1 MKIGFIGLGLMG
13 YPMAEN
19 VLNKIH
25 PEKFILYNRT
35 KNKSLDFKSNHVGDI
50 QIASSPQEAADLS
63 DVLILML
70 TDDSANT
77 SVMNEILKSISRSLT
92 IINMSTI
99 TQGKS
104 IELCSLAIK
113 KGFKYL
119 AAPVSG
125 TIGPAKQGTLKIYS
139 GGSKEVS
146 NEVQPILHAMG
157 DQTFHIG
164 EIGKE
169 AIVKLLINSNL
180 AVYMSILSET
190 LLAAE
195 ALGINKDKFLDIINS
210 GSLAT
215 VASKGK
221 GPNVVKGNYTTT
233 FPFEHM
239 LKDVS
244 YSLAMLDTK
253 KMPLISLIKK
263 QYESGLNQE
272 KGKDFSAIF
281 EYYES
286 LYK

>member
-113 KGFKYL
+113 KGFK
-119 AAPVSG
+119 
-125 TIGPAKQGTLKIYS
+125 
-139 GGSKEVS
+139 
-146 NEVQPILHAMG
+146 
-157 DQTFHIG
+157 
-164 EIGKE
+164 
-169 AIVKLLINSNL
+169 
-180 AVYMSILSET
+180 
-190 LLAAE
+190 
-195 ALGINKDKFLDIINS
+195 
-210 GSLAT
+210 
-215 VASKGK
+215 
-221 GPNVVKGNYTTT
+221 
-233 FPFEHM
+233 
-239 LKDVS
+239 
-244 YSLAMLDTK
+244 
-253 KMPLISLIKK
+253 
-263 QYESGLNQE
+263 
-272 KGKDFSAIF
+272 
-281 EYYES
+281 
-286 LYK
+286 